1 MKLRIYWPG
10 SLQDALVCIAL
21 MLTIFALVL
30 MVEYAVGDLV
40 HRHRQRKMLKKMY
53 DDAKSMRKAIEKDLE
68 EAKADWEAAKE
79 AANSRECDANLQPAP
94 PRLAFELMKA
104 VADKRYEENKDWPRC
119 GAGTC
124 DGCDW
129 SLRLE
134 DDEYVLCMDGK
145 PHLMRKEAYCFR
157 QELE

>member
-1 MKLRIYWPG
+1 MKNIWTG
-10 SLQDALVCIAL
+10 SLQEVLACAAFVLVIIAL
-21 MLTIFALVL
+21 AL
-30 MVEYAVGDLV
+30 MVEYTLGDLV
-40 HRHRQRKMLKKMY
+40 HRRMQRKKLKKIA
-53 DDAKSMRKAIEKDLE
+53 DSTRKIRRDLE
-68 EAKADWEAAKE
+68 NDLKEAKEFRDKALAAAEASEYESK
-79 AANSRECDANLQPAP
+79 LQPAP
-94 PRLAFELMKA
+94 PRIAFELMKA